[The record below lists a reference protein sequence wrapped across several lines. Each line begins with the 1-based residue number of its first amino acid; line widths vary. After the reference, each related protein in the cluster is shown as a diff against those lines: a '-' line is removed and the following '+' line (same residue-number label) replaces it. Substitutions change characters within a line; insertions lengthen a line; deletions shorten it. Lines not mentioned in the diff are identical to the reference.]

1 MRTAGAGKPG
11 RRTIAMSSRKSGLSA
26 DQRRA
31 LRLLGSSS
39 HGCTEAI
46 LLAHGFTIEMLIIL
60 VGDGLATA
68 TPEIV
73 HAGRQPIEVVRVGIT
88 DAGRQALDGSRA
100 WRLARG
106 IE

>member
-1 MRTAGAGKPG
+1 MRTAGAGKPD
-11 RRTIAMSSRKSGLSA
+11 RSAIEMSARKSGLSV

-31 LRLLGSSS
+31 LGLLAGSS

-46 LLAHGFTIEMLIIL
+46 LLAHGFTIEMLIVL
-60 VGDGLATA
+60 VCDGLATA

-88 DAGRQALDGSRA
+88 DAGRQALDG
-100 WRLARG
+100 
-106 IE
+106 